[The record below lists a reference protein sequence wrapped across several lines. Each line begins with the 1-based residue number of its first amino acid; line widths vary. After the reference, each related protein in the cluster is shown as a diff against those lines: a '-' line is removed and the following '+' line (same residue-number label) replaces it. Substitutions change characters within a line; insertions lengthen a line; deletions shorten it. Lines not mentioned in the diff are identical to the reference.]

1 MLKIGMEKV
10 ANPQVKML
18 VSDNSFTAK
27 LMQANAGELLLEHLS
42 STESIL
48 VNKKESVSSI

>member
-1 MLKIGMEKV
+1 MEKV